1 MPIMQ
6 EIIDAND
13 NGQYELGF
21 YQYLPSFRNSVKPA
35 VNVYEDYKYTLKDV
49 QLPQEAIKYLN

>member
-1 MPIMQ
+1 MQ

-21 YQYLPSFRNSVKPA
+21 YQYLPSFKKSVKPA

>member
-1 MPIMQ
+1 MQMIMSNMSLDF
-6 EIIDAND
+6 INI
-13 NGQYELGF
+13 
-21 YQYLPSFRNSVKPA
+21 LPSFRNSVKPA